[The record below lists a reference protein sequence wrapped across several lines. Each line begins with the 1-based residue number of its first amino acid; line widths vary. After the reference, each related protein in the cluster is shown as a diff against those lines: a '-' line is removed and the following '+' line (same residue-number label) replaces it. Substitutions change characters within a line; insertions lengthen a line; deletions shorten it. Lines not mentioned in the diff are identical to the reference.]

1 MNAYDKGDLVRVTAT
16 FTNSA
21 GAATDPTAVTCRVKS
36 PTATTVYVYGT
47 DAALV
52 KDATGVFHLDVSA
65 ATAGQWYYRWEGT
78 GAVEQADEG
87 AFVVT
92 ASAFD

>member
-36 PTATTVYVYGT
+36 PTATSFST
-47 DAALV
+47 L
-52 KDATGVFHLDVSA
+52 
-65 ATAGQWYYRWEGT
+65 
-78 GAVEQADEG
+78 
-87 AFVVT
+87 
-92 ASAFD
+92 